1 MRFLAST
8 AGEPERLVAEA
19 RRLVR
24 PGGFVATQEADSATL
39 ACFPPHPAWS
49 TLLAAFRSC
58 LPWTAEDRAAHRIY
72 GLLRAAGLQEVRYRP
87 VIVGVRSGDPWVD
100 YLPATVESLR
110 PSILARGVLS
120 GPALDA
126 ALAACR
132 AHLAEPDTV
141 FTSYTVVQ
149 TWGRLPRA
157 D

>member
-1 MRFLAST
+1 MNRLDTTPVVAQAKDESGSPVTVNIDGFAFAYAMIMAS
-8 AGEPERLVAEA
+8 ER
-19 RRLVR
+19 
-24 PGGFVATQEADSATL
+24 GD
-39 ACFPPHPAWS
+39 
-49 TLLAAFRSC
+49 AFM
-58 LPWTAEDRAAHRIY
+58 
-72 GLLRAAGLQEVRYRP
+72 RAAGLQEVRYRP
-87 VIVGVRSGDPWVD
+87 VIVGVRAGDPWVD

-120 GPALDA
+120 EPALDA

-149 TWGRLPRA
+149 TWGRLPRP

>member
-1 MRFLAST
+1 M
-8 AGEPERLVAEA
+8 
-19 RRLVR
+19 
-24 PGGFVATQEADSATL
+24 
-39 ACFPPHPAWS
+39 
-49 TLLAAFRSC
+49 
-58 LPWTAEDRAAHRIY
+58 
-72 GLLRAAGLQEVRYRP
+72 
-87 VIVGVRSGDPWVD
+87 
-100 YLPATVESLR
+100 ESLR

-120 GPALDA
+120 EPALDA